1 MLSNDAAKLLGIKKS
16 HLRYLR
22 ESGVVT
28 PTPDANG
35 YLQYSDEDILRL
47 KRLLVCREAGIPM
60 ALLKQVL
67 RGRLTF
73 RDALLETEVML
84 EDSAAE
90 LQRTM
95 DCCAALL
102 NSGCTFETIPVDPGD
117 EGENS

>member
-35 YLQYSDEDILRL
+35 YLQYSEEDILRL
-47 KRLLVCREAGIPM
+47 KRLLICREAGVPM

-67 RGRLTF
+67 RGRMTF
-73 RDALLETEVML
+73 RDALLETELML
-84 EDSAAE
+84 MDRASE
-90 LQRTM
+90 LQWTM
-95 DCCAALL
+95 ECCAALL
-102 NSGCTFETIPVDPGD
+102 DSGCTFETIPVDTGD
-117 EGENS
+117 EGDNS